1 MIARYTRPAMAEI
14 WSEQRKYENWLR
26 VEIAATTA
34 LARAGIVPSSAV
46 EALKKNASFTIE
58 RIHEIEAET
67 RHDVLAFTTAVA
79 ESVGPDARW
88 LHYGLTST
96 DVVDTAQGL
105 AFVQASALIREGIVR
120 LRDVLRK
127 RAVEFQHTPTIGRTH
142 GVHAEPTTFGMKL
155 LLWYAEMGRNLK
167 RFDAAAEDMRVGK
180 ISGAVGAFGKLKPEH
195 EAAIL
200 AELGLQ
206 PALISTQV
214 LQRDRHAA
222 YITTLAV
229 LASTLDKIALEIRHL
244 QRTEVRE
251 AEEFFSAGQ
260 KGSSAMPHK
269 RNPITCENIC
279 GLARVMRGNAQ
290 VALENVALWHE
301 RDISHSSAER
311 VILPD
316 TTILADYLLDRTAT
330 LIERLLV
337 YPARMLKNLESTN
350 GLVFSGQLLIDLAA
364 AGMSREDAYRLVQ
377 GHAMDAWNSDQ
388 PSELNFRQ
396 LIESDPEINAR
407 LSPEKIAAA
416 FDVRRQLTNIDEV
429 FTRALA
435 EG

>member
-1 MIARYTRPAMAEI
+1 MIARYTRPAMAAI

-46 EALKKNASFTIE
+46 ESLQQRASFTIE

-79 ESVGPDARW
+79 ESVGEDSRW

-105 AFVQASALIREGIVR
+105 ALVQASALIREGIVR
-120 LRDVLRK
+120 FRDVLRK
-127 RAVEFQHTPTIGRTH
+127 RAVEFQHTPIIGRTH

-167 RFDAAAEDMRVGK
+167 RFDAAAEDLRVGK

-222 YITTLAV
+222 FITTLAV

-269 RNPITCENIC
+269 RNPITSENIC
-279 GLARVMRGNAQ
+279 GLARVIRGNAQ

-316 TTILADYLLDRTAT
+316 TTILADYLLDRAAT

-337 YPARMLKNLESTN
+337 YPARMLRNLESTN

-377 GHAMDAWNSDQ
+377 GHAMNAWTND
-388 PSELNFRQ
+388 LNFRA
-396 LIESDPEINAR
+396 LIEADPEINQR
-407 LSPEKIAAA
+407 MPPEKIAGA

-429 FTRALA
+429 FTRVLT

>member
-1 MIARYTRPAMAEI
+1 MISRYTRPAMAAI

-34 LARAGIVPSSAV
+34 LARAGIVPASAV
-46 EALKKNASFTIE
+46 ESLQQRASFTIE

-79 ESVGPDARW
+79 ESVGDDSRW

-120 LRDVLRK
+120 FRDVLRK

-222 YITTLAV
+222 YIATLAV
-229 LASTLDKIALEIRHL
+229 LGSTLDKIALEIRHL

-251 AEEFFSAGQ
+251 AEEFFSVGQ

-316 TTILADYLLDRTAT
+316 TTILADYLLDRSAT

-337 YPARMLKNLESTN
+337 YPKRMLKNLESTN

-377 GHAMDAWNSDQ
+377 GHAMNAWTND
-388 PSELNFRQ
+388 LNFRT
-396 LIESDPEINAR
+396 LIEPTPKSTSACRPKK
-407 LSPEKIAAA
+407 SPQP
-416 FDVRRQLTNIDEV
+416 FDVRGNSPIS
-429 FTRALA
+429 TRSLQRVLA
-435 EG
+435 DG